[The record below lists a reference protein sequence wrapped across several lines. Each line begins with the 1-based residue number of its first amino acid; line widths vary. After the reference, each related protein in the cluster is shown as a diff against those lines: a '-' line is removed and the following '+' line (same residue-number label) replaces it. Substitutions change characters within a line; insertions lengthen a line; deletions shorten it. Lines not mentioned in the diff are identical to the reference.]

1 MIQTL
6 IAPVANLAGTW
17 LASRAAKSKAKQD
30 LELAIIQNKTRL
42 ALSET
47 EANHEW
53 EMAQLQDKD
62 KWLRYFSYSMFT
74 APIVVMVVAPE
85 HGKRIFENLEYVPS
99 WLVEIWIALNGAIW
113 GLSSLKGVVPSVI
126 GSVRKR

>member
-1 MIQTL
+1 MIQAL
-6 IAPVANLAGTW
+6 IGPVANLAGSW
-17 LASRAAKSKAKQD
+17 LKGRAAKSQAKRD

-42 ALSET
+42 ALSEN

-62 KWLRYFSYSMFT
+62 KWLRYFSYTMFT

-85 HGKRIFENLEYVPS
+85 HGKRIFENLDYVPS

-113 GLSSLKGVVPSVI
+113 GLSSLKGVVPSVV
-126 GSVRKR
+126 GSIRKR

>member
-1 MIQTL
+1 MIQAL
-6 IAPVANLAGTW
+6 ISPVANLAGSW
-17 LASRAAKSKAKQD
+17 LKNRAAKSKAKAD

-42 ALSET
+42 ALSEN

-62 KWLRYFSYSMFT
+62 KWLRWFSYSMFT
-74 APIVVMVVAPE
+74 APILVMVVAPE
-85 HGKRIFENLEYVPS
+85 YGKRIFENLEYVPS
-99 WLVEIWIALNGAIW
+99 WLIEIWIALNGAVW